1 MLAEAYIE
9 QAGIGGGGSAPI
21 VDSKH
26 TGKKGELGEEG
37 LPHLRFRLM
46 NASHCGRHFCT
57 CDTICRPACTI
68 MINNDQI
75 E

>member
-26 TGKKGELGEEG
+26 TGKKGELREEG
-37 LPHLRFRLM
+37 LPHLRFR
-46 NASHCGRHFCT
+46 G
-57 CDTICRPACTI
+57 
-68 MINNDQI
+68 
-75 E
+75 